1 MVENRQDEPVAARH
15 DTLDRTAW
23 LTEENARDGSS
34 MSGRACEI
42 RTLAWCLQLLERST
56 GEARMRTVNWTIY
69 YRYPDAPVAS

>member
-1 MVENRQDEPVAARH
+1 MENRQDEPVAEGH
-15 DTLDRTAW
+15 DTPNRTAG

-69 YRYPDAPVAS
+69 YRYPDAWIAS